1 MFSSCAWSQAV
12 DFSLFITVH
21 SLHPLMLTIREALG
35 WMAHVCNHLKW
46 PQSLT
51 DLRENSRS
59 SSGGKKL
66 IDCTW
71 LFMYARVLECVWMR
85 EMHTCDSIKFLV
97 YFLYHRMSFLSC
109 FLFCLCGDFR
119 PKTPFSFFF
128 SQPIPPPSLWHQL
141 QPSYSA
147 QSKHSACAFHFF
159 F

>member
-59 SSGGKKL
+59 SSGEKSL
-66 IDCTW
+66 SIAHDFLC
-71 LFMYARVLECVWMR
+71 MRARVWVWMR

-97 YFLYHRMSFLSC
+97 YFLYHRMLFLSFFYVVVTFALKLP
-109 FLFCLCGDFR
+109 FLFFL
-119 PKTPFSFFF
+119 PTH
-128 SQPIPPPSLWHQL
+128 PSALVMT
-141 QPSYSA
+141 SA
-147 QSKHSACAFHFF
+147 STFVQRAV
-159 F
+159 